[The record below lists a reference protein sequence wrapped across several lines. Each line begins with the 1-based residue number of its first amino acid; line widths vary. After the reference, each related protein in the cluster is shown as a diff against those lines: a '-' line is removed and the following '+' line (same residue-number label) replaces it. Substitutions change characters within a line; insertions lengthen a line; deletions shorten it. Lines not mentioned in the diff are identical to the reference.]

1 MNHNPESCRTKSFH
15 FVHYITKLDPC
26 DLKPMS
32 VTTDHEIDRSIG
44 KQEMEIHILFKKGK
58 KKAAP
63 ILGLLI
69 ITVVSLVTYA
79 IIKSQ
84 IDNDSTTED
93 ASELSYNLP
102 STILH
107 TNSYNS
113 GHDAPNLNKDLV
125 EESTLTTTTDTTTT
139 TPPCIIDESIFY
151 GFGLGVCNICWK
163 NDGYCDF
170 EQNTP
175 ECDYDGGDCI
185 YTLEIDGNIHLCEPH
200 WLGDGFCD
208 FSNNIEECE
217 FDGGDCDEFNES
229 GCIQEW
235 IGDELCDHELNTEL
249 CDFDGGDCDE
259 FNESGCN
266 PEWICDEICY
276 PDFNTDTPLCNFD
289 VGDCKILS
297 FEDSS
302 GCYTD
307 CIADFEN
314 NVDWMC
320 DPELNTL

>member
-1 MNHNPESCRTKSFH
+1 
-15 FVHYITKLDPC
+15 
-26 DLKPMS
+26 MS

-139 TPPCIIDESIFY
+139 TPPCIIVESIF
-151 GFGLGVCNICWK
+151 
-163 NDGYCDF
+163 
-170 EQNTP
+170 
-175 ECDYDGGDCI
+175 
-185 YTLEIDGNIHLCEPH
+185 
-200 WLGDGFCD
+200 
-208 FSNNIEECE
+208 
-217 FDGGDCDEFNES
+217 
-229 GCIQEW
+229 
-235 IGDELCDHELNTEL
+235 
-249 CDFDGGDCDE
+249 
-259 FNESGCN
+259 
-266 PEWICDEICY
+266 
-276 PDFNTDTPLCNFD
+276 
-289 VGDCKILS
+289 
-297 FEDSS
+297 
-302 GCYTD
+302 
-307 CIADFEN
+307 
-314 NVDWMC
+314 
-320 DPELNTL
+320 